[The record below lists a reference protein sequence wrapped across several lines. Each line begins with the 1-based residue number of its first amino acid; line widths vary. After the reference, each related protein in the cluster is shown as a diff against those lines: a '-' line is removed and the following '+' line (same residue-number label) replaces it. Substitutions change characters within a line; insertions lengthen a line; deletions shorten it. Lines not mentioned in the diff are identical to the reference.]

1 MAKTKGTELDFPFYR
16 IMWQFYSENKKE
28 IKKAYTKLTRNIL
41 SNAEPNKDNPNSFLR
56 QPQYEAFE
64 MYVFL
69 KEYLGNPKLADLFD
83 CWRRNVDIEIQVA
96 EARTPMVAER
106 TPMGAERSRSIPF
119 TFENTRIYGD
129 GLFNELDFTN
139 RDTLYSFF
147 EQLKDL
153 RQDYANYIF
162 ALTMGTG
169 KTILMALCIF
179 YEFLLAHKYPHDE
192 RFCHNALVLAPDTT
206 VLQSLKEIQ
215 TFDKTKVFT
224 EKYANELNSIIKF
237 HFLDEGGV
245 ALSTMDGLDFNLI
258 ISTSQKIILK
268 KKHKDESAGNFFL
281 KMPGLPYWQE
291 IQTQTFTC
299 SMMIQVL
306 WQINAI
312 RNLPAFVSLESMSM
326 KHITHSVNLL
336 KAICSTAPKKQVF
349 ALRLTAL

>member
-41 SNAEPNKDNPNSFLR
+41 SNAEPNKYNPNNFLR
-56 QPQYEAFE
+56 QTQYEAFE

-83 CWRRNVDIEIQVA
+83 CWRRNVDVEIQVA

-106 TPMGAERSRSIPF
+106 TPMVAERSRSIPF

-179 YEFLLAHKYPHDE
+179 YEFLLAHK
-192 RFCHNALVLAPDTT
+192 
-206 VLQSLKEIQ
+206 
-215 TFDKTKVFT
+215 
-224 EKYANELNSIIKF
+224 
-237 HFLDEGGV
+237 
-245 ALSTMDGLDFNLI
+245 
-258 ISTSQKIILK
+258 
-268 KKHKDESAGNFFL
+268 
-281 KMPGLPYWQE
+281 
-291 IQTQTFTC
+291 
-299 SMMIQVL
+299 
-306 WQINAI
+306 
-312 RNLPAFVSLESMSM
+312 
-326 KHITHSVNLL
+326 
-336 KAICSTAPKKQVF
+336 
-349 ALRLTAL
+349 